1 VRVELVEMLR
11 EDLVSEGDRMTAP
24 KRLLKLLDDA

>member
-1 VRVELVEMLR
+1 MLR

-24 KRLLKLLDDA
+24 KRPLKMLDDV